1 MAINESKVLAV
12 RDDGTKVKLP
22 STDDDFQILERMA
35 DTDIVEQLRGKLL
48 PAYVYSFKQPN
59 GDVVVDLTKDGVF
72 AFANLRK
79 GLKLEREWDNF
90 DDKESDEFMC
100 IYRAT
105 DLNTGDTREGS
116 ATHPKFESNGNK
128 DPYAFAKCTSKG
140 QRNALR
146 HILNVDAWRQLIL
159 IFIDEES
166 NKKLAMLKLSIEQNM
181 LKFGHENEQLS
192 QYLGN
197 EYGVSSLNDES
208 LEESALRKVNSFIIS
223 SDGIEFFKRPKSEA
237 ALENYI
243 INNDLDRK
251 KVNSYV
257 MELKGVGIDGL
268 NSESLDNLKGY
279 LGNQNTG
286 NLDRFRSVVEV
297 ELTT

>member
-1 MAINESKVLAV
+1 MVIDEAKVLAV
-12 RDDGTKVKLP
+12 RDDGTKIKLP

-59 GDVVVDLTKDGVF
+59 GDIVVDLTKDGVF

-90 DDKESDEFMC
+90 DDKEAEEFMC

-128 DPYAFAKCTSKG
+128 DSYAFAKCTSKG

-159 IFIDEES
+159 IFIDEEA
-166 NKKLAMLKLSIEQNM
+166 NKKLGMLKLSIEQNM
-181 LKFGHENEQLS
+181 IKFGHESEQLS

-208 LEESALRKVNSFIIS
+208 LEESSLRKVNSFIIS

-243 INNDLDRK
+243 VNNDLDK
-251 KVNSYV
+251 EKVNSYV
-257 MELKGVGIDGL
+257 LELKGVGIDGL
-268 NSESLDNLKGY
+268 NSESLDNLKDY
-279 LGNQNTG
+279 LGNRNSD
-286 NLDRFRSVVEV
+286 NLGRFRSVVEV
-297 ELTT
+297 ELTN